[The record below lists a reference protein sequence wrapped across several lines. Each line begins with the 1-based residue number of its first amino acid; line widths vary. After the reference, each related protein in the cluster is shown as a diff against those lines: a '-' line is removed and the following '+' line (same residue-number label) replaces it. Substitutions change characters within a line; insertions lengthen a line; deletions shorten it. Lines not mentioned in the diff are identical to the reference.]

1 MSGAV
6 AGLVGVTPAAG
17 FVGPMGAIAIG
28 VAAGLACM
36 WFVVVM
42 KSRMRIDDSLDVFGI
57 HGVGGIV
64 GAILTGVFAA
74 PALGGSGVFDYST
87 GSVAVFDMG
96 RQVGVQALGVATCVV
111 WSTLVSFAAIHLVR
125 ATIGLR
131 VDTND
136 ERQGLDLTSHGEN
149 AYN

>member
-1 MSGAV
+1 
-6 AGLVGVTPAAG
+6 
-17 FVGPMGAIAIG
+17 
-28 VAAGLACM
+28 M

-96 RQVGVQALGVATCVV
+96 RQVGVQALGVAICVV